1 MDYYV
6 KIDAE
11 AYQRRGDVIL
21 TGEPVSWQQLF
32 DDEFEKFPY
41 TGFGIHRMDALCKFI
56 EEIGGKKGKFCV
68 FLLKNKD
75 ARNQISNM
83 RVVDL
88 ANEAGVSVQTANDTL
103 KALRKIGAIKT
114 AVNMLMVNP
123 GIDHKGDRKRES
135 FLTKVYENFR
145 VSNPHKEED
154 TEPENNS

>member
-1 MDYYV
+1 MDYYA

-11 AYQRRGDVIL
+11 AYRSGGEIIL
-21 TGEPVSWQQLF
+21 IGEPVSWQELF

-41 TGFGIHRMDALCKFI
+41 TGFGIHRMEAFCKFI

-83 RVVDL
+83 RIVDL
-88 ANEAGVSVQTANDTL
+88 AKEAGVSVQTANDTL
-103 KALRKIGAIKT
+103 KALRRIGAIKT

-145 VSNPHKEED
+145 VSNPGSENEE
-154 TEPENNS
+154 E